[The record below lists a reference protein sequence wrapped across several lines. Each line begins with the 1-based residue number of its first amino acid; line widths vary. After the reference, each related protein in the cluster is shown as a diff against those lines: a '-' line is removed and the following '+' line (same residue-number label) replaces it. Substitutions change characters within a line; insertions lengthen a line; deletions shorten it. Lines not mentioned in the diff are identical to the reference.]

1 MGSRAFHPGIAS
13 SFAIACDNADTN
25 DEAQLELEVVSSSVL
40 PRLVARVS
48 SVDCGGS
55 EEATSWQGVEQERRA
70 IRSACRFR
78 CRVAKPMELCSG
90 CKTPPSGR
98 IRAGRPHADGLAAAR
113 LSRAPRTRADLKQ
126 TGQSISGL
134 ALRRTCQARDGLIDE
149 WTVPA

>member
-25 DEAQLELEVVSSSVL
+25 DEALQLELEVVASSVL

-78 CRVAKPMELCSG
+78 CRVAKPMECAVGVRRHL
-90 CKTPPSGR
+90 P
-98 IRAGRPHADGLAAAR
+98 AGYGQ
-113 LSRAPRTRADLKQ
+113 ADLTQ
-126 TGQSISGL
+126 TGLQLHDCHEHPG
-134 ALRRTCQARDGLIDE
+134 RGLI
-149 WTVPA
+149 